1 MNGTSDCYGS
11 EPAAIVGAVKHPSHT
26 PSRGGWEAIQPM
38 LGDETEA
45 DCGAWMW
52 SDSVVA
58 VLLVVTLALIFVG
71 VI

>member
-1 MNGTSDCYGS
+1 MS
-11 EPAAIVGAVKHPSHT
+11 PQ
-26 PSRGGWEAIQPM
+26 RGGWEAIQPM

-58 VLLVVTLALIFVG
+58 VLLVVTLVLIFAG